1 MCHLDSRK
9 KKVMRD
15 ARNIDLGDGKP
26 SITLGEETRVFRH
39 WADPAP
45 GCISGVTVAIYA
57 NEHGAVLMVGMCL
70 ARYTD
75 PAKLREL
82 ATGLVRTA
90 EILEAGE

>member
-1 MCHLDSRK
+1 MSRS
-9 KKVMRD
+9 
-15 ARNIDLGDGKP
+15 IDLGDGKP
-26 SITLGEETRVFRH
+26 SIALGEDTREFRH
-39 WADPAP
+39 WADPAA
-45 GCISGVTVAIYA
+45 GCISGVTVAIYV

>member
-9 KKVMRD
+9 KKVM
-15 ARNIDLGDGKP
+15 RNIDLGDGKP

-57 NEHGAVLMVGMCL
+57 NEHGSVLMVGSCL